1 MVKRAFIFPGQG
13 AQFVGMSK
21 DFYETFDESKAVFE
35 QAQEIVD
42 FDLKKIC
49 FQGPL
54 EELSLTSISQPA
66 ILTASVAALKALQA
80 KGLKTDFQF
89 TAGLSLGEYSA
100 LVAAESLSFTDAL
113 SLVAKRGKFMQQAS
127 KENPGSMLTILGLDL
142 DKVNLIAEKSQTY
155 IANLNCP
162 GQIVI
167 SGRHDNLKKA
177 EELAKENGAKR
188 AILLKVSGP
197 FHTELMQQA
206 SLRLKDELDKAD
218 LRPPKIEV
226 IFNVTAQSEDDP
238 QEIRINL
245 FKQVSQTTYWQKSV
259 EFMIA
264 KGVEEFI
271 EIGPS
276 NVLKGLL
283 KRINREL
290 KVINV
295 GAVEDLKV
303 FNQ

>member
-295 GAVEDLKV
+295 GAVEDLKL